1 MLIDFTGKTAL
12 VTGGA
17 NGIGLATAKLL
28 ASSGASVIVLDLEQ
42 ENPQQAAATF
52 GGTGIV
58 IDVRDLAS
66 VEAAFDQVPAPDVVA
81 INAGIAPTSPIES
94 TGEEMWRRM
103 LDVNLTGAFF
113 TLQAA
118 ARRMKPRRRGSIVLT
133 ASTNSYDGE
142 ATLIAYNASKAGILG
157 VVHTAANEL
166 GPYGVRVNAVCPG
179 LIHTRLTAM
188 YYEQAN
194 ALKEYFRHIP
204 MGRGGTPEEVAQA
217 IAFLAS
223 DAASFINGATLLVD
237 GGQMACKYSLWN
249 DEMGSFQ
256 NGRWTLA

>member
-1 MLIDFTGKTAL
+1 MLIDFTGKTAI

-17 NGIGLATAKLL
+17 NGIGLATAKLFAASGAQVYILDL
-28 ASSGASVIVLDLEQ
+28 AS
-42 ENPQQAAATF
+42 ENPQQAAADF
-52 GGTGIV
+52 GATGFP
-58 IDVRDLAS
+58 IDVRDRSS
-66 VEAAFDQVPAPDVVA
+66 VEAAFEKVPTPDVVA

-94 TGEEMWRRM
+94 TSEEMWRRM
-103 LDVNLTGAFF
+103 IDVNLTGAFF

-118 ARRMKPRRRGSIVLT
+118 ARKMKARRAGSIVLT

-142 ATLIAYNASKAGILG
+142 ATLIAYNASKSGILG
-157 VVHTAANEL
+157 IVHTAANEL
-166 GPYGVRVNAVCPG
+166 GPFGVRVNAVCPG

-188 YYEQAN
+188 YYEQPN

-204 MGRGGTPEEVAQA
+204 MGRGGTPQEVAQA
-217 IAFLAS
+217 ITFLAS

-249 DEMGSFQ
+249 DELGSFQ
-256 NGRWTLA
+256 NGRWTLS

>member
-1 MLIDFTGKTAL
+1 MLIDLTGKTAL

-28 ASSGASVIVLDLEQ
+28 ASSGAQVIVLDLEQ
-42 ENPQQAAATF
+42 ENPQEAAASF

-58 IDVRDLAS
+58 IDVRDIAS
-66 VEAAFDQVPAPDVVA
+66 VEAAFDQVPVPDIVA
-81 INAGIAPTSPIES
+81 INAGIAPTAPIES
-94 TGEEMWRRM
+94 TSEEMWRRM
-103 LDVNLTGAFF
+103 LDVNLNGAFF

-142 ATLIAYNASKAGILG
+142 AMLIAYNASKAGILG

-179 LIHTRLTAM
+179 LIHTRLTSM
-188 YYEQAN
+188 YYEQPN
-194 ALKEYFRHIP
+194 GLKEYFRHIP

-237 GGQMACKYSLWN
+237 GGQMSCKYSLWN

-256 NGRWTLA
+256 NGRWTLS

>member
-1 MLIDFTGKTAL
+1 MQIDFSGKTAV

-28 ASSGASVIVLDLEQ
+28 ASSGAHVTVFDLES
-42 ENPQQAAATF
+42 ENPQEAAAAF
-52 GGTGIV
+52 GASGIV

-66 VEAAFDQVPAPDVVA
+66 VEAAFDQVTAPDIVA

-94 TGEEMWRRM
+94 TSEDMWRRM

-118 ARRMKPRRRGSIVLT
+118 ARRMKSRRRGSVVLT

-142 ATLIAYNASKAGILG
+142 ATLVAYNASKAGILG
-157 VVHTAANEL
+157 IVHTAANEL
-166 GPYGVRVNAVCPG
+166 GPFGVRVNAVCPG

-188 YYEQAN
+188 YYEQPN

-204 MGRGGTPEEVAQA
+204 MGRGGTPQEVANA

-223 DAASFINGATLLVD
+223 DAAAFINGAALLVD
-237 GGQMACKYSLWN
+237 GGQMACKYSLWT
-249 DEMGSFQ
+249 DELGSFQ
-256 NGRWTLA
+256 DGRWTLR